1 MSLSLFCMKLMVSLY
16 NVIRC
21 FIADNHYMFLHFNG
35 KKSP

>member
-1 MSLSLFCMKLMVSLY
+1 MSFPLFCMKLPVSFD